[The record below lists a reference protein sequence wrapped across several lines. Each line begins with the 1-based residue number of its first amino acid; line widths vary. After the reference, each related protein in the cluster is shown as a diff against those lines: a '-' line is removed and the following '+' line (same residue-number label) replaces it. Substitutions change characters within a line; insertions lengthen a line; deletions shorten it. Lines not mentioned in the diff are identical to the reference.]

1 MHVQASALTLRNGGE
16 KFEVKSEQQKQTLVE
31 RKKSC
36 FYYYIYYCLN

>member
-16 KFEVKSEQQKQTLVE
+16 KFEEKVNNRLVE

-36 FYYYIYYCLN
+36 FYYIYYCLN

>member
-1 MHVQASALTLRNGGE
+1 MRVQASALTLRNGGE
-16 KFEVKSEQQKQTLVE
+16 KFEVKSEQQTLVE